1 MLYTESHEWVKRDGK
16 LAFLGV
22 SKWAQKELG
31 EVVFIQLPEVGK
43 RLKTGDFACVLEST
57 KAAADIYTPLSGTII
72 EVNERLNS
80 NPTLINLQ
88 PETEGWIFKI
98 EMEDPSELDILLS
111 FELYHKLVTN

>member
-1 MLYTESHEWVKRDGK
+1 MLYTESHEWVKPEEK

-43 RLKTGDFACVLEST
+43 RLETGDFACVLEST

-80 NPTLINLQ
+80 NPGLINLQ
-88 PETEGWIFKI
+88 PETEGWVFKI
-98 EMEDPSELDILLS
+98 EMEDPSELDVLLS
-111 FELYHKLVTN
+111 FDLYHKLVTS